1 MFISSAMH
9 GRSNAMAGARLY
21 QGRGEAQQV
30 QRQRGKQQGD
40 EEGPAAVY
48 ERSGM
53 QDYLERMASLR
64 ERTMKLKERIEELKE
79 DTVMEQEKK
88 GRLLS
93 LLSESLASTQKQME
107 ELEGKKAA
115 GLLEDEA
122 QEKKEEEEKK
132 EKKEKKEKADKPPAN
147 SGAIT
152 EGGADLQGG
161 AALIAAGNSAER
173 LEFLRKAAEET
184 GAKADAAEKE
194 LEHMTQHRAGH
205 IPVRASM
212 LDGPGDLLSVP
223 VEGEPGLFVS
233 MGKIK
238 RYTKNCV
245 RLDEKDAIARR
256 QKEISAL
263 RKVTDELE
271 DLAGE
276 LMRGEDG
283 GPKEAETSAPEEHQE
298 DRREALSRKAS
309 ENKGRNI

>member
-21 QGRGEAQQV
+21 QGRDEAQQV
-30 QRQRGKQQGD
+30 QRQQGY

-64 ERTMKLKERIEELKE
+64 ERTMKLKARMEELKE

-88 GRLLS
+88 DSLLS
-93 LLSESLASTQKQME
+93 LLSESLASTEKQME

-132 EKKEKKEKADKPPAN
+132 EKKEKTDKPPAN

-161 AALIAAGNSAER
+161 AALIAAGSSAER

-194 LEHMTQHRAGH
+194 LDHMTQHRAGH

-238 RYTKNCV
+238 HYTKNCV

-283 GPKEAETSAPEEHQE
+283 GPKEAETSAPEEEQE